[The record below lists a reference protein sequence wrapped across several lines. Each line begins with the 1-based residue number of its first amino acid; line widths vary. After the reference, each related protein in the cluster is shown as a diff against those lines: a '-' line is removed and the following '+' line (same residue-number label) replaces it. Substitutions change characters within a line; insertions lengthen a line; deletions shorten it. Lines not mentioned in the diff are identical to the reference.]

1 MEWAVGGESRIE
13 INLRACTH
21 RRDLPVTPMNCSLLI
36 VDDEPQVLRVLAD
49 LLGKE
54 FEVITAST
62 AESAKEVFCR
72 RDVDLILADQVLP
85 GMSGVQLL
93 EWVRQKSPGTIRLL
107 MTGVARFEDAVEAI
121 NCGQVY
127 RFVFKPWRADELQQI
142 LRNAARSFLL
152 ERSHEQLHEELRRLN
167 LELEERV
174 RKRTQELE
182 DTNHQLQQKNWMLE
196 KLALT
201 DPLTGLPNRRAIEHL
216 VRTELRRRARYPSPL
231 ALGLIDVD
239 NFKEVN
245 SRYLLPGGDQVLIGL
260 ARSFVSSLRTV
271 DTIGRIGGEE
281 FLLLAPE
288 TNLEGAATLGERI
301 RLAVETSEYH
311 YKDAKI
317 HVTVSIGFAVAL
329 AGAPADFDTIKHAAS
344 AAMDEAKNKGRN
356 RCVIRPMCEPPPHL
370 QVVSS

>member
-1 MEWAVGGESRIE
+1 
-13 INLRACTH
+13 
-21 RRDLPVTPMNCSLLI
+21 VTPIKCSLLI
-36 VDDEPQVLRVLAD
+36 VDDEPEILKVLAD

-54 FEVITAST
+54 FDVIPAAT
-62 AESAKEVFCR
+62 AEAAKDVFSR
-72 RDVDLILADQVLP
+72 RDVDLVLADQRLP

-93 EWVRQKSPGTIRLL
+93 EWVRQKSPQTVRLL

-142 LRNAARSFLL
+142 LRNAARTFSL
-152 ERSHEQLHEELRRLN
+152 ERSHDQLHEELRRLN
-167 LELEERV
+167 LDLEERV
-174 RKRTQELE
+174 RRRTQELE
-182 DTNHQLQQKNWMLE
+182 ETNHQLQQKNWMLE

-216 VRTELRRRARYPSPL
+216 VRTEIRRRSRYPSPL

-301 RLAVETSEYH
+301 RSAVDTSEYH

-317 HVTVSIGFAVAL
+317 HVTVSVGFAVAL
-329 AGAPADFDTIKHAAS
+329 TGVPADFEAIKYAAS
-344 AAMDEAKNKGRN
+344 VAMDEAKNKGRN
-356 RCVIRPMCEPPPHL
+356 RCVIRLLPDEPPQL
-370 QVVSS
+370 QAVGS

>member
-13 INLRACTH
+13 INLPACTH

-36 VDDEPQVLRVLAD
+36 VDDEPQVLRILAD

-62 AESAKEVFCR
+62 AKSAKEVFAR

-142 LRNAARSFLL
+142 LRHAARSFLL

-182 DTNHQLQQKNWMLE
+182 DTNHQLQQQNWMLE

-301 RLAVETSEYH
+301 RSAVETSEYH

-344 AAMDEAKNKGRN
+344 AAMEAKNKGRN